1 MRLIRALVLVAAV
14 VTVSGGIHGWLAPPV
29 VAAMQEKQ
37 PPQPQQPPSE
47 FVPIDE
53 LPPEEQM
60 PAAPM
65 VVAAYAFVWVAF
77 VAYFFTL
84 IKRIRRVENDLRTLE
99 QGRR

>member
-1 MRLIRALVLVAAV
+1 MRLLRVLAIVLALAGAWSLPASAQ
-14 VTVSGGIHGWLAPPV
+14 G
-29 VAAMQEKQ
+29 Q
-37 PPQPQQPPSE
+37 PPRQQTPDE

-77 VAYFFTL
+77 VAYIFTL
-84 IKRIRRVENDLRTLE
+84 VKRVKRVEADLRALE
-99 QGRR
+99 QERR

>member
-1 MRLIRALVLVAAV
+1 MRLMRVIAIVLALAAPSV
-14 VTVSGGIHGWLAPPV
+14 GLWAQTPA
-29 VAAMQEKQ
+29 Q
-37 PPQPQQPPSE
+37 PPQTPDE

-77 VAYFFTL
+77 IAYVFSL
-84 IKRIRRVENDLRTLE
+84 IKRVRKVEADLQTLE
-99 QGRR
+99 QQRR